1 MAFVNFVIDHVVATL
16 VWIKRPNIKKHGS
29 FVGFCPKVWKG
40 ILLGRRNIIIFG
52 VSVSI
57 LCCLGLSFAFRSSLT
72 LALSFGRG
80 HFKNLTKLVSKL
92 SFKREIYLLN
102 PKKQEYGT

>member
-1 MAFVNFVIDHVVATL
+1 MAFVNFAINHVVATP

-29 FVGFCPKVWKG
+29 FVGFCLEVWKG

-52 VSVSI
+52 VSISI
-57 LCCLGLSFAFRSSLT
+57 LCYLGLSFAFRGSLT

-80 HFKNLTKLVSKL
+80 YFKNL
-92 SFKREIYLLN
+92 
-102 PKKQEYGT
+102 